1 MEKDEKKLSLTKFV
15 EVTST
20 NPAKLYGLYP
30 RKGALLPGL
39 SDADIVIWYPPKTL
53 EEWPIRNE
61 ALHHNVD
68 YTPYEG
74 MMVCQWPRWTV
85 LRGKVVWERER
96 EGGGVVG
103 EKGWGRFVERGEST
117 LGGKRGVGEWDVE
130 AF

>member
-1 MEKDEKKLSLTKFV
+1 M
-15 EVTST
+15 
-20 NPAKLYGLYP
+20 YP

-39 SDADIVIWYPPKTL
+39 SDADLVIWYPPGRL
-53 EEWPIRNE
+53 GDWEIRNE

-85 LRGKVVWERER
+85 LRGKVVWDREREGEGKG

-103 EKGWGRFVERGEST
+103 VKGQGRFVQRGEST
-117 LGGKRGVGEWDVE
+117 LAGTRGAGEWDIG